1 MMSQI
6 KIMKNKTVFLFFLT
20 VILVNSSNLYS
31 QVTQDDI
38 DRYLSGEY
46 YVFTLIDG
54 YNKRERIGTFA
65 SKEEICALFKHPVFS
80 SKKINGYVHIPID
93 DVIEDF
99 IKMLPFNKSRIT
111 IGLEFADIHDK
122 RTRSI
127 FHLTETT
134 SSCMPFHL
142 YGGKSGA
149 PKVKWQQAASFYPS
163 NLEWQLMAYGA
174 TRPIFDLSYP
184 DEFNIYALLMLKEMH
199 PILLKKFDEL
209 HQNNLVLI
217 AADEAKKL
225 EIEKEKL
232 RIEAQQR
239 KEEAERILREN
250 ELRIQTENEKERLR
264 IETQQ
269 KKEEA
274 ERNSRENE
282 LRIQAER
289 EEREAEANQRLFRF
303 FIIFILIVFGIV
315 LLHYR
320 NKSEERKILEEK
332 ERQRKLDE
340 QKNLEAKKER
350 DKASKNFKASLTR
363 FKNWKKKRSTL
374 KSQINQIKKR
384 QIKTEKDA
392 LDIQEELKTLKPKQ
406 KELNDYIAQLTKDI
420 QDEKKVVK
428 ILREKYPFIDAYLDN
443 R

>member
-1 MMSQI
+1 
-6 KIMKNKTVFLFFLT
+6 MKNKTVFFFFLS

-99 IKMLPFNKSRIT
+99 IKILPFNKSRIT

-142 YGGKSGA
+142 YDGKSGV

-174 TRPIFDLSYP
+174 SRPIFDLSYP

-209 HQNNLVLI
+209 HQNNLALI

-232 RIEAQQR
+232 RIEAQQK

-250 ELRIQTENEKERLR
+250 ELRIQAENEKEKLR
-264 IETQQ
+264 IEAQQ
-269 KKEEA
+269 RKDEA
-274 ERNSRENE
+274 ERISRENE
-282 LRIQAER
+282 LRIKAER
-289 EEREAEANQRLFRF
+289 EEREAAANQRLARF
-303 FIIFILIVFGIV
+303 FIIFILIISGVV
-315 LLHYR
+315 LLYYR

-363 FKNWKKKRSTL
+363 FKNWNKKRSTL
-374 KSQINQIKKR
+374 KSHINRIKKS
-384 QIKTEKDA
+384 QSKTEKDA
-392 LDIQEELKTLKPKQ
+392 LDIMEELKTLKPKQ
-406 KELNDYIAQLTKDI
+406 KELNEQIAQLRKDI
-420 QDEKKVVK
+420 QDEKQVVK